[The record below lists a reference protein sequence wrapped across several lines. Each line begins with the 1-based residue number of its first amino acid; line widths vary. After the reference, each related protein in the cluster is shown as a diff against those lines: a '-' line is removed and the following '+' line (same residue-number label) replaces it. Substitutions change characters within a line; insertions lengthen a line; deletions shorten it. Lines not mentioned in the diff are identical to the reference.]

1 MLVSPR
7 ARVAEMTAPLLNP
20 SAYLRPWAMCA
31 LFAAFFLV
39 SYLTLGPRWSMA
51 RAEERA

>member
-1 MLVSPR
+1 M
-7 ARVAEMTAPLLNP
+7 AAPLLNP

-39 SYLTLGPRWSMA
+39 SYLTLGTRWTMV
-51 RAEERA
+51 RAVERA